1 MLLRVNSTC
10 RGHRHPMS
18 SRGNFFDINS
28 TSKGKHFSW
37 SCFLHQRHLY
47 SATSLPSASPLPD
60 PIWDVQS
67 FSEEEEGVAT
77 APPPCWATGWM
88 EDGKVE
94 RGFILLLWLRFKTH
108 VNVSLL
114 FTSLG
119 YSVLSCLSTFQKKP
133 SFITPNSKEILPPFP
148 PVTSY
153 ISVHAP
159 NWSFYNSNKRG
170 NSLSDRP
177 HEM

>member
-1 MLLRVNSTC
+1 MFPPPTPSLLCHLSSLCFPLAWSNLRCSKLQ
-10 RGHRHPMS
+10 RGG
-18 SRGNFFDINS
+18 RGSGDS
-28 TSKGKHFSW
+28 
-37 SCFLHQRHLY
+37 
-47 SATSLPSASPLPD
+47 
-60 PIWDVQS
+60 
-67 FSEEEEGVAT
+67 
-77 APPPCWATGWM
+77 PPPCWATGWM

-159 NWSFYNSNKRG
+159 NWSFYNSKKIGDCRAELRFNWLHAIGLFYRLFF
-170 NSLSDRP
+170 N
-177 HEM
+177 